1 MRPSHCRLP
10 RGELHSPAAMEDTL
24 ADRMK
29 QFESVEAGRRLET
42 GSLALARMDGRAFS
56 TYTRDLARPFD
67 PRLSRLMIDLAR
79 LLVAE
84 AGACAG
90 YTQSD
95 EITLVMAP
103 AGEGS
108 QIYFDGRLQKMVSQ
122 LAAYATAAFH
132 HLLPEHLPEK
142 AALRT
147 ATSLPTFDA
156 RVWSVPDRTVA
167 VDVLRWR
174 QQDGVRNSVSM
185 TARAHFSAKAL
196 HQKDVHTMRAM
207 LRERGAAWEEMP
219 DYFKRGTLVRR
230 RTASRRF
237 SADELQRLPPMHAAR
252 REPELTVERTE
263 LVETSLDLRWVSNL
277 EAVVFDGAEPYE
289 AGPPTS

>member
-1 MRPSHCRLP
+1 
-10 RGELHSPAAMEDTL
+10 MEDTL

-29 QFESVEAGRRLET
+29 RFESVEAGRRLEP

-56 TYTRDLARPFD
+56 SYTRDLARPFD
-67 PRLSRLMIDLAR
+67 PRLSRLMIDLTR

-84 AGACAG
+84 SAACAG

-122 LAAYATAAFH
+122 LAAQATAVFH

-142 AALRT
+142 AAART
-147 ATSLPTFDA
+147 PTSLPTFDA
-156 RVWSVPDRTVA
+156 RVWPVPDRAVA
-167 VDVLRWR
+167 ADVLRWR

-185 TARAHFSAKAL
+185 AARALFSAKAL
-196 HQKDVHTMRAM
+196 HQKDVHAMREM
-207 LRERGAAWEEMP
+207 LREAGAPWEEQP
-219 DYFKRGTLVRR
+219 DYFKRGTLIRR

-237 SADELQRLPPMHAAR
+237 SAEELERLPPMHAAR
-252 REPELTVERTE
+252 RDPELTVERTE
-263 LVETSLDLRWVSNL
+263 LVECAPDLRRVTNL
-277 EAVVFDGAEPYE
+277 EAVVFDGAEPA
-289 AGPPTS
+289 AG